1 MRCALSYSDSSP
13 GSLPEPRVHGG
24 CVPNRGE
31 SGRGISFFADVS
43 RINGTPNRICRSLR
57 KRNGWRGVARLAKK
71 FLKTL
76 QEAES
81 GTKEAAP
88 FPGDYSFGAPTATG
102 ESLQMRILD
111 PLHEPGWDHVIALHR
126 DASCFHTSAWAKVL
140 KYTYNHRPFYLQF
153 SSGRRLAA
161 LIPLMEVCSPFTG
174 RRGVCLPFSDACEPL
189 VFDPEVMGSVEDL
202 LIRFS
207 QERRWRYLEVRG
219 GKSFPL
225 ARTSAAKF
233 YGHTFDLHTGGAELF
248 SRFASP
254 VRRAIRKAER
264 SGLRAVIVRNRQAIA
279 DFYRLHVQTRRR
291 HGLPPQPVSF
301 FLNIYEHI
309 IKPGLGFIILAE
321 RESRPIAAAIFFRL
335 GKNALYKYGAS
346 DKKFQ
351 ALRANNLV
359 IWQGIQFLARN
370 GAEKLHFG
378 RTACEN
384 DGLRRFKL
392 SWGTEEETID
402 YFQVDPSDRKCLLAA
417 PCNFSF
423 HKKIF
428 ARLPLVFNRLAGSM
442 IYPHLD

>member
-1 MRCALSYSDSSP
+1 LK
-13 GSLPEPRVHGG
+13 
-24 CVPNRGE
+24 
-31 SGRGISFFADVS
+31 I
-43 RINGTPNRICRSLR
+43 LR
-57 KRNGWRGVARLAKK
+57 
-71 FLKTL
+71 
-76 QEAES
+76 QAEL
-81 GTKEAAP
+81 GTKEVAP
-88 FPGDYSFGAPTATG
+88 VPSDYSFVAPKTTS

-140 KYTYNHRPFYLQF
+140 QHTYNHRPFYLQF

-161 LIPLMEVCSPFTG
+161 LIPLMEVRSPFTG

-189 VFDPEVMGSVEDL
+189 VFDPEVMGSVKDR

-225 ARTSAAKF
+225 ARTSATKF
-233 YGHTFDLHTGGAELF
+233 YGHTLDLHTGVAELS

-264 SGLRAVIVRNRQAIA
+264 SGLRAVIVRNRQAIG

-309 IKPGLGFIILAE
+309 IKPGLGFVVLAQ
-321 RESRPIAAAIFFRL
+321 RGSRPIAAAIFFRF

-351 ALRANNLV
+351 ELRANNLV
-359 IWQGIQFLARN
+359 MWQGIQFLAHN
-370 GAEKLHFG
+370 GVEKLHFG
-378 RTACEN
+378 RTDCEN

-392 SWGTEEETID
+392 SWGTEEEIIH
-402 YFQVDPSDRKCLLAA
+402 YFRVDPSVRNCLVPA
-417 PCNFSF
+417 PSDSGF

-428 ARLPLVFNRLAGSM
+428 ARLPLVLNRLAGSM